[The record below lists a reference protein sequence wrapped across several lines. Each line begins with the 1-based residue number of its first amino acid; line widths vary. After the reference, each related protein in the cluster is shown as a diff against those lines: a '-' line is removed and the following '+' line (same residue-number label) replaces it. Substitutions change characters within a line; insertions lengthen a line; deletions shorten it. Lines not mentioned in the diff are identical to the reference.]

1 MKHKFSLASRRGI
14 PLFAVALAGCV
25 IAGTA
30 ARAEVTPGDTFTFD
44 IAGFNS
50 TSGVGYILGN
60 DQSAVFGTT
69 ETYAGAGYNGQNIT
83 ITSSEVIGATTT
95 TDYFTVSTPTNF
107 LTSATVNG
115 TKITALQFDLGD
127 ANSGVTFNSVPD
139 TVDFTTP
146 IVSPT
151 ATGYILYSSANTQF
165 ALTPVLT
172 QSNNGASLA
181 GVEGVNDGSTAIS
194 TLAIHE
200 FELAVT
206 YANPAVSAAPEPGTW
221 LLMIAGVAGIGLA
234 FRKATRREK
243 DGFSGAAAA

>member
-151 ATGYILYSSANTQF
+151 ATGYILYSSANTQ
-165 ALTPVLT
+165 
-172 QSNNGASLA
+172 SLA